1 MARRRLVSEWPKP
14 AWRRARPLESRIKLA
29 RHAIHPMLIVI
40 PLGVLATSVIFDII
54 RLITSRS
61 VYS

>member
-1 MARRRLVSEWPKP
+1 
-14 AWRRARPLESRIKLA
+14 LESRIKLA